1 MFTQQEVFED
11 ARNYYMVLE
20 FCERRSVAAM
30 VKALPDRKLDEQT
43 AKQFFYEV
51 GELWMASHMCVS
63 I

>member
-1 MFTQQEVFED
+1 MFED

-30 VKALPDRKLDEQT
+30 VKALPGRKLDEQT

-51 GELWMASHMCVS
+51 K
-63 I
+63 